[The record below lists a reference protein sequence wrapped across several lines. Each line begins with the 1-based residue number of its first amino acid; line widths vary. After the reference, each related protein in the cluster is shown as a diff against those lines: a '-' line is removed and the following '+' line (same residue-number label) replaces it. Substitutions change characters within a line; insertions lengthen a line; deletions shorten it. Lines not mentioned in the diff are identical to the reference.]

1 MLIVFSIAEEAYSIE
16 IEQYHLNPSSL
27 ETDGAKPN
35 PYLSSAIV
43 RCRSGNTKPIGEITI
58 AKLQLHYGQS
68 ESLKMSKQLKR

>member
-1 MLIVFSIAEEAYSIE
+1 MLIAFSVAEEAYSIA

-43 RCRSGNTKPIGEITI
+43 RCRSRNTKPIGEITI
-58 AKLQLHYGQS
+58 ANGTI
-68 ESLKMSKQLKR
+68 SLERS